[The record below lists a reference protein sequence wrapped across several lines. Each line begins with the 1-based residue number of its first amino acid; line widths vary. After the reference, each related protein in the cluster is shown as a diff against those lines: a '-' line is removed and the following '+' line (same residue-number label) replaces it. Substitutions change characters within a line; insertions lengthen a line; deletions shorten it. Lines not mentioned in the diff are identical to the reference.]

1 MGALRVHID
10 NGDPLGKEDARR
22 GLAKLNTR
30 CPTTSNSTSRSSP
43 GGSESGCPCRNDTEM
58 VTRAL
63 LLRDNSQA
71 QAVDRRRETET
82 RAALNKALQEQ
93 RTHSYGGGKAPS
105 SQPQAPREAG
115 TPSSIAGR
123 ARGPRQHRELRP
135 RVRGGEEGTCRGG
148 GRPHASRALN
158 PPRVGAIQT
167 RGTRET
173 LRPPTTQSNAGTWST
188 SAATFLGKSL
198 SSDGAFPRWGH
209 GPLRKR
215 GSSERRVLRG
225 LNMEEVGRGLVLGWD
240 RGTELPG
247 PPRPHPGCCW
257 SGLAWPGL
265 VWSGQGPW
273 KWVRGSVFL

>member
-10 NGDPLGKEDARR
+10 HGDPLGKEDARR

-158 PPRVGAIQT
+158 PPTG
-167 RGTRET
+167 GC
-173 LRPPTTQSNAGTWST
+173 PPNSWHT
-188 SAATFLGKSL
+188 
-198 SSDGAFPRWGH
+198 
-209 GPLRKR
+209 
-215 GSSERRVLRG
+215 
-225 LNMEEVGRGLVLGWD
+225 
-240 RGTELPG
+240 
-247 PPRPHPGCCW
+247 
-257 SGLAWPGL
+257 
-265 VWSGQGPW
+265 
-273 KWVRGSVFL
+273 